1 MGCDISDVTAV
12 AVFSLCGSIQVRAVM
27 SHETTAVMSCYLA
40 HESRSNTACHRFNSH
55 VTAVAVVDS
64 VPVVSVT
71 CCGQCLAW
79 ADCVRAAAV
88 AEPEKTKQLLREK
101 NN

>member
-1 MGCDISDVTAV
+1 
-12 AVFSLCGSIQVRAVM
+12 M

-71 CCGQCLAW
+71 C
-79 ADCVRAAAV
+79 VRAPRAC
-88 AEPEKTKQLLREK
+88 EREY
-101 NN
+101 

>member
-1 MGCDISDVTAV
+1 
-12 AVFSLCGSIQVRAVM
+12 M

-64 VPVVSVT
+64 VPVVRVT
-71 CCGQCLAW
+71 SCGQCLAW
-79 ADCVRAAAV
+79 AYLLSQKNKAV
-88 AEPEKTKQLLREK
+88 VESEKKNPRETWFFHPFPQNRK
-101 NN
+101 NT

>member
-12 AVFSLCGSIQVRAVM
+12 AVFFWNYAVRY
-27 SHETTAVMSCYLA
+27 SQEPYETTAVMSCCLA

-101 NN
+101 SN